1 MFVYIIMH
9 YLRGN
14 LSNITFDDF
23 NYTDFN
29 YTDFNGTNYT
39 VDDYNEEIKSWID
52 WFASWFWY

>member
-1 MFVYIIMH
+1 MH

-39 VDDYNEEIKSWID
+39 VDDYNEEIQSWAD
-52 WFASWFWY
+52 WFSSWFWY

>member
-1 MFVYIIMH
+1 MN

-29 YTDFNGTNYT
+29 YTDFNYTNFNYTDYT
-39 VDDYNEEIKSWID
+39 VDDYNEEIKTWSD

>member
-1 MFVYIIMH
+1 MH

-29 YTDFNGTNYT
+29 YTA
-39 VDDYNEEIKSWID
+39 DDYNEEIITWSD
-52 WFASWFWY
+52 WFASWFFW